1 MPPGPAC
8 IRPESGT
15 GCIRVAPATQRVDLI
30 VPVFSNPRRIDNP
43 LEPAA
48 VTTQVLYGGTVAGKP
63 FRTEVTRLPGTKL
76 IHWQG
81 QTIPALISQY
91 MAFSDGRIAE
101 VALDWFAQA
110 DDGAVWYLGE
120 DVREYE
126 DGKVATTEGSWEAGK
141 AGPPAMI
148 MPAAPKAGMA
158 YRSENAPGIVFEEDR
173 VLATGRTVMG
183 ASGAVTGAIEVS
195 ELHADGAHENKI
207 YAPGYGEFY
216 TATNG
221 ELEAASLAIPTDFRP
236 GGVPAPLATLS
247 HAVRSVYD
255 ALVAN
260 RWSDAAAAYRS
271 VTSAGY
277 RPGGPI
283 LANQLKR
290 DISLLGTAISGRERR
305 RAHQAALRLSQD
317 DLDLRLRFTPLPSI
331 ERARFAL
338 WQRQTAVDAHDGN
351 AGAVS
356 GDVASLSWTW
366 ARVRATVT
374 PAIAT
379 TVDTRLRTAQAA
391 AGRDDPGAAARAVG
405 MIRLG

>member
-255 ALVAN
+255 ALAAN

-271 VTSAGY
+271 
-277 RPGGPI
+277 
-283 LANQLKR
+283 
-290 DISLLGTAISGRERR
+290 
-305 RAHQAALRLSQD
+305 
-317 DLDLRLRFTPLPSI
+317 
-331 ERARFAL
+331 
-338 WQRQTAVDAHDGN
+338 
-351 AGAVS
+351 
-356 GDVASLSWTW
+356 
-366 ARVRATVT
+366 
-374 PAIAT
+374 
-379 TVDTRLRTAQAA
+379 
-391 AGRDDPGAAARAVG
+391 
-405 MIRLG
+405 